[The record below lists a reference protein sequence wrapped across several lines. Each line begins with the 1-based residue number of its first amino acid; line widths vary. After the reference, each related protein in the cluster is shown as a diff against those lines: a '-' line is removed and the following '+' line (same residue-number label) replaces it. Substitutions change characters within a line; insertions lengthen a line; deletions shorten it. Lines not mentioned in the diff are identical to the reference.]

1 LQRIDM
7 DGTRTTPRTD
17 ESARARRRTS
27 ALTIPEQIANR
38 VAAAILNGEYRDGK
52 RLREQELAETY
63 GVSRGPVREALRAL
77 ERYGLA
83 ILLPRRGA
91 YAVGLSLDVI
101 AEAFNARAALA
112 GIAARQLARREA
124 AAARAAAEMEA
135 ALMVATSLVERP
147 AADAHAFQL
156 AIRDT
161 ALCIYR
167 HCGAGHIERALTDQV
182 DRSIWGL
189 MWRAQ
194 PLDFQTPERRRE
206 SLAFWAS
213 ILAALRAR
221 DEHAAERLLRDEI
234 FNTRDRVLASLAA
247 LRGEMPDPALMM
259 REPAG

>member
-1 LQRIDM
+1 M
-7 DGTRTTPRTD
+7 DANHIPPKAATPGDDTP
-17 ESARARRRTS
+17 RARRRAP

-38 VAAAILNGEYRDGK
+38 VAAAIVNGEYRDGE
-52 RLREQELAETY
+52 RLREQELAEVY

-77 ERYGLA
+77 ERYGLV

-112 GIAARQLARREA
+112 GIAARQLARRGEA
-124 AAARAAAEMEA
+124 VARAVAEMDATLARAAA
-135 ALMVATSLVERP
+135 LV
-147 AADAHAFQL
+147 DAPDPPGHDFQY

-167 HCGAGHIERALTDQV
+167 NSGAGHIERALTDQV
-182 DRSIWGL
+182 ARSIWGL

-194 PLDFQTPERRRE
+194 PPLDFQTRERRVE
-206 SLAFWAS
+206 SMAFWRR
-213 ILAALRAR
+213 IQDALRVP
-221 DEHAAERLLRDEI
+221 DETAAERLIRDDI

-247 LRGEMPDPALMM
+247 QRGEPADPALMF
-259 REPAG
+259 RD

>member
-1 LQRIDM
+1 M
-7 DGTRTTPRTD
+7 DAIPPTPPTS
-17 ESARARRRTS
+17 EAPRARRRTS

-38 VAAAILNGEYRDGK
+38 LAAAILNGEYRDGE
-52 RLREQELAETY
+52 RLREQDLAETH

-124 AAARAAAEMEA
+124 AVARAVVEMEA
-135 ALMVATSLVERP
+135 ALASAAELVEEP
-147 AADAHAFQL
+147 AGATHAFQL

-206 SLAFWAS
+206 SLAFWTG

-221 DEHAAERLLRDEI
+221 DEHAAERLLRDDI

-247 LRGEMPDPALMM
+247 LRGEAVDAALMM
-259 REPAG
+259 REASA

>member
-1 LQRIDM
+1 M
-7 DGTRTTPRTD
+7 DSIQQTPRIG
-17 ESARARRRTS
+17 EPPRARRRTS

-38 VAAAILNGEYRDGK
+38 LAAAILNGEYRDGE
-52 RLREQELAETY
+52 RLREQELAETH

-101 AEAFNARAALA
+101 AEAFNARAAPA
-112 GIAARQLARREA
+112 GIAARQLARRA
-124 AAARAAAEMEA
+124 QAVQAVAEMEA
-135 ALMVATSLVERP
+135 ALAQAGALVEEP
-147 AADAHAFQL
+147 AEAAHAFQL

-206 SLAFWAS
+206 SIASWAG

-221 DEHAAERLLRDEI
+221 DEQAAERLVREDI

-247 LRGEMPDPALMM
+247 QRGEAVDGALMV
-259 REPAG
+259 RD

>member
-1 LQRIDM
+1 M
-7 DGTRTTPRTD
+7 DGTQTTPRTD
-17 ESARARRRTS
+17 GLPRARRRTS

-38 VAAAILNGEYRDGK
+38 VAAAILNGEYRDGE
-52 RLREQELAETY
+52 RLREQELAETH

-112 GIAARQLARREA
+112 GIAARQLARRA
-124 AAARAAAEMEA
+124 AAGSAADEMEA
-135 ALMVATSLVERP
+135 ALARAEALVDQP
-147 AADAHAFQL
+147 AEAAHAFQL

-194 PLDFQTPERRRE
+194 PLDFHTPERRRE
-206 SLAFWAS
+206 SLAFWGA

-221 DEHAAERLLRDEI
+221 DEHGAERLIREDI

-247 LRGEMPDPALMM
+247 LRGEQPDPALMM
-259 REPAG
+259 REPSA

>member
-1 LQRIDM
+1 M
-7 DGTRTTPRTD
+7 DAIQPTPRPG
-17 ESARARRRTS
+17 EAPRARRRTS

-38 VAAAILNGEYRDGK
+38 LAAAILNGEYRDGE
-52 RLREQELAETY
+52 RLREQELAETH

-124 AAARAAAEMEA
+124 AAKAVEEMEA
-135 ALMVATSLVERP
+135 ALAQAGALVEEP
-147 AADAHAFQL
+147 AEAAHAFQL

-194 PLDFQTPERRRE
+194 PLDFQTPARRRE
-206 SLAFWAS
+206 SLAFWHA

-221 DEHAAERLLRDEI
+221 DEHAAERLLRDDI
-234 FNTRDRVLASLAA
+234 FNTRDRVLTSLAA
-247 LRGEMPDPALMM
+247 LRREQPDPALMM
-259 REPAG
+259 RERSA